1 MNSTTG
7 VAAPQDGATAH
18 DPDPIPTSSCES
30 TDQGHSSPAPLVVRV
45 GEHAQEVLPTA
56 LADPDLTHQIGAAAE
71 QAGIPAVF
79 EVYDLLSWPDE
90 PRWDLL
96 ALVARLG
103 PLGRIRRHGAGQV
116 ASKDPFDFVLE
127 AMVGP
132 EDLTRCERG
141 RRAALE
147 AAALLHADALEVA
160 CPRIA
165 ARLKELGVKGVLPQ
179 SLLKQARQLDGRE
192 AEQDRRDA
200 TAAARRFHD
209 LFRPAGESED
219 DVPALRYY
227 RHEFYVRDGAR
238 WLRQTD
244 EALKARVTRFLQD
257 EGLVEA
263 VSDRLVRD
271 VLTNLKG
278 LVLLDCW
285 DEPMPFLVVRERPT
299 AIERPRLV
307 PFRNGLVDLDEALA
321 SDGPP
326 TLRPHDPRHF
336 CEVTL
341 PYDYDAETDC
351 PLWHVTLGGI
361 LPATG
366 PEDRRVDLLQELMG
380 LTILPGDL
388 SFQKFLILVGAG
400 GNGKSTVLETW
411 EAMLGADNVAHVP
424 LDALGGEF
432 RLGEMAGKLANIAGD
447 MNHLD
452 KVAEGLLKQ
461 LTSGDPIQVNRKFL
475 PPVTMTP
482 TARLIFAANV
492 LPPIHDRSD
501 GVWRRMIAMPF
512 LHKIRDDRKDRDRA
526 RRLKAELPG
535 IFNWALAG
543 AIRLHRQGRFTDCA
557 VCRRCVA
564 EHRLGCDP
572 FRQFVEETVICD
584 SGQTVLTD
592 SLYDA
597 YCVFCE
603 AGGRY
608 PKSQTEFGKEV
619 LALPGVI
626 KRRRGDGMPRK
637 HEYVG
642 LSLPLTV
649 LQGLGADRRRR
660 RVSRFG

>member
-1 MNSTTG
+1 M
-7 VAAPQDGATAH
+7 VAHQDGASAH
-18 DPDPIPTSSCES
+18 NSDPNPTSPSES
-30 TDQGHSSPAPLVVRV
+30 ADQGHHSPAPLVVRV
-45 GEHAQEVLPTA
+45 GDYAQVVLPTA
-56 LADPDLTHQIGAAAE
+56 LADPALAEQIGAAAE
-71 QAGIPAVF
+71 QAGQPAIF
-79 EVYDLLSWPDE
+79 EVHDLIGWPDE
-90 PRWDLL
+90 ARWDLL
-96 ALVARLG
+96 ALVAQLG
-103 PLGRIRRHGAGQV
+103 PLGRIRRHGAGQE
-116 ASKDPFDFVLE
+116 APEAPFDAVLE

-141 RRAALE
+141 RRAAIE
-147 AAALLHADALEVA
+147 AAALFHADALDVA
-160 CPRIA
+160 CTRIA
-165 ARLKELGVKGVLPQ
+165 GRLKGLGLKGVLPQ
-179 SLLKQARQLDGRE
+179 SLLKQARQLGGAQADPE
-192 AEQDRRDA
+192 RRDA
-200 TAAARRFHD
+200 TAAARRFLD
-209 LFRPAGESED
+209 QLKPVVEFGD

-227 RHEFYVRDGAR
+227 RDEFYLCDGAR
-238 WLRQTD
+238 WTRLPD
-244 EALKARVTRFLQD
+244 ESLKARVTRFLQD
-257 EGLVEA
+257 DTLVEG

-278 LVLLDCW
+278 LTLLDCW
-285 DEPMPFLVVRERPT
+285 DEPMPFLVVRERPV

-307 PFRNGLVDLDEALA
+307 AFRNGLIDLDEALA
-321 SDGPP
+321 AGRPP
-326 TLRPHDPRHF
+326 ALRPHDPRHF
-336 CEVTL
+336 CGVAL
-341 PYDYDAETDC
+341 PFQYDPEAGC
-351 PLWHVTLGGI
+351 PLWSVTLGGI

-366 PEDRRVDLLQELMG
+366 PDDRRDAVLQEAMG

-388 SFQKFLILVGAG
+388 SFQKFLILVGPG

-432 RLGEMAGKLANIAGD
+432 RMGEMAGKLANIAGD

-452 KVAEGLLKQ
+452 KVAEGQLKQ
-461 LTSGDPIQVNRKFL
+461 LTTGDPIQINRKFL
-475 PPVTMTP
+475 PPVTMRP

-512 LHKIRDDRKDRDRA
+512 LRTIPDSEKDRERA

-543 AIRLHRQGRFTDCA
+543 AIRLHQQGRFTGCG

-572 FRQFVEETVICD
+572 FRQFIEETVLQ
-584 SGQTVLTD
+584 GPGRAVLTD
-592 SLYDA
+592 DLYDA
-597 YCVFCE
+597 YREFCE

-608 PKSQTEFGKEV
+608 PKSKTEFGKEV
-619 LALPGVI
+619 LTLPGVL

-642 LSLPLTV
+642 LGLPVTV
-649 LQGLGADRRRR
+649 IRGLEADRRRGR
-660 RVSRFG
+660 LSRYG